1 MTRVAI
7 DVGGT
12 FTDCLVLD
20 QRGTLREFK
29 ALTTPQDASQGLM
42 ECLEKAARSEGKNLR
57 AFAESL
63 EFIIH
68 GTTLATNALLTER
81 AQKSPC

>member
-42 ECLEKAARSEGKNLR
+42 ECLEKG
-57 AFAESL
+57 
-63 EFIIH
+63 
-68 GTTLATNALLTER
+68 
-81 AQKSPC
+81 SPV